1 MRGAG
6 GAGQLCGF
14 GVSQDGSCSPYWDRV
29 MLVPSQW
36 SYGASSLEGRYQAH
50 APSKVTWS
58 YNTHEGAC
66 MP

>member
-29 MLVPSQW
+29 MLVPSH
-36 SYGASSLEGRYQAH
+36 GVMEH
-50 APSKVTWS
+50 
-58 YNTHEGAC
+58 HH
-66 MP
+66 